1 MSMEPIL
8 THPGSFIFLVA
19 FATSTLTLIVITN
32 HMHGVRKKMEDETT
46 GDKKQRLQADDK
58 FRSRYET
65 FKRWIRDLNA
75 LIFSQLLMILL
86 LTGRL
91 LLSTFWQHWLLDFV
105 LVLLA
110 FVLFWRWIKIFIVMS
125 EEYLLPEATS
135 RKFWSLIKALVKSM
149 FEPSRTGEG

>member
-1 MSMEPIL
+1 MEPIL
-8 THPGSFIFLVA
+8 QHPASFIFLVA

-46 GDKKQRLQADDK
+46 DDNKQRLKADDI

-65 FKRWIRDLNA
+65 FKTWISDLNA

-91 LLSTFWQHWLLDFV
+91 LLSTFLEFWLLDFV

-110 FVLFWRWIKIFIVMS
+110 FVLFWRWITIFIMMS
-125 EEYLLPEATS
+125 EEYLLPEAPA
-135 RKFWSLIKALVKSM
+135 RNFRDLIKALVRNM
-149 FEPSRTGEG
+149 FRLSRTR